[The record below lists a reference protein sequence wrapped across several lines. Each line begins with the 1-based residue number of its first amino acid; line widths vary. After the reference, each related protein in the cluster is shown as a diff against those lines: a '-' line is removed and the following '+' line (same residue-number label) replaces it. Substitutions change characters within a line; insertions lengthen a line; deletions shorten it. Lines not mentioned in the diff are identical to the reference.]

1 MSAIVDYIASLPD
14 DAEEVDLSTFEG
26 IEELDESSWTKIKR
40 NKVMKRVKLPPS
52 LRTIRA
58 CAFQNC
64 KQLKEVTFPSS
75 LRSIKNA
82 AFLSCRLLKMKDFKV
97 PESLE
102 ELGDS
107 AFHGCIE
114 ISGKLS
120 THITGRFS
128 FADCESIRR

>member
-58 CAFQNC
+58 RAFQNC
-64 KQLKEVTFPSS
+64 KQLKEVTFP
-75 LRSIKNA
+75 
-82 AFLSCRLLKMKDFKV
+82 
-97 PESLE
+97 
-102 ELGDS
+102 
-107 AFHGCIE
+107 
-114 ISGKLS
+114 
-120 THITGRFS
+120 
-128 FADCESIRR
+128 